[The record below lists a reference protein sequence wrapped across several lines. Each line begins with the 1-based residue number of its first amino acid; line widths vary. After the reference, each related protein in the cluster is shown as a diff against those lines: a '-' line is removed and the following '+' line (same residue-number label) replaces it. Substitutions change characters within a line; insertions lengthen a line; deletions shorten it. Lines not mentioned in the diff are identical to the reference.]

1 MTPMRR
7 RTAVGV
13 VPCNEDSVAA
23 ASHRQCLRCEAR
35 ASVFSLAFVFNQVTT
50 GIIAPHLAVPYSWSL
65 RDKGR
70 PCLSPTPTS
79 LCRLLPPRVGIQSRT
94 ARIQYTYVR
103 LLACIRHHRILHPTN
118 RHSSSSLFSL
128 LRFLYLLA
136 LSIYFSQFFPFF
148 FSIPFCFF
156 RLSAYI
162 YSGLSLIFCLS
173 FYLSSPPSR
182 ASFGSVLLYILFFPY
197 CYASLIFFLLTR
209 FCSRR
214 ML

>member
-35 ASVFSLAFVFNQVTT
+35 ASFFSLAFVFNQVTT

-65 RDKGR
+65 RDEGR
-70 PCLSPTPTS
+70 PCPCPTPTS

-94 ARIQYTYVR
+94 ARIRYTYVR
-103 LLACIRHHRILHPTN
+103 LLACIHHHRILHPTN

-136 LSIYFSQFFPFF
+136 LSIYFSQSFPFF
-148 FSIPFCFF
+148 F
-156 RLSAYI
+156 LSRSVSFVYQLTYILASHSSFVCLFTSPPHLPVPASAQSCCI
-162 YSGLSLIFCLS
+162 YSF
-173 FYLSSPPSR
+173 SR
-182 ASFGSVLLYILFFPY
+182 IV
-197 CYASLIFFLLTR
+197 TQV
-209 FCSRR
+209 
-214 ML
+214 